1 MKVTELSEEYD
12 LREDIAQYDLT
23 HTHFHSLNH
32 RFSLRGNF
40 AVVREC
46 VEWTTNRTY
55 AAKLTPASHEED
67 RKRAM
72 VEYDILR
79 QLNHPRVIRLEDA
92 FDCGSHI
99 ALIME

>member
-12 LREDIAQYDLT
+12 LREDIAQYDLI
-23 HTHFHSLNH
+23 HKHLYAVLLSAH
-32 RFSLRGNF
+32 RGNF

-55 AAKLTPASHEED
+55 AAKLTPASHEKD
-67 RKRAM
+67 RQRAM
-72 VEYDILR
+72 VEYEILR